1 MCSTGSFSSQIP
13 APALAFALDRTLQ
26 SSFLA
31 LFLGLARIYFLQGK
45 AFSLSSHV
53 INSGSGWIE
62 ETDKSGHG
70 RCTIIP
76 SCGRLSQEVHEF
88 VLAWAVYWDPWQWG
102 RMRGCMGCF
111 GVCVHI
117 RLCKWC
123 ILCSG
128 SLRNY
133 SVSFIGNLEKEVEF
147 STSPVRRAVSH
158 SCECMKGLRAR
169 VSSSQLWC
177 SLSCLPS
184 IASVEEHLFLSW
196 VLFGVAQSIV

>member
-1 MCSTGSFSSQIP
+1 MCTYVIIPVLGFSGAVLGSIVEHPFVGPCHHPPAPSLHLGAPFLSPPSVLMCSTGSFSSQIP
-13 APALAFALDRTLQ
+13 TPALAFALDGTLQ

-102 RMRGCMGCF
+102 RMRGST
-111 GVCVHI
+111 GVF
-117 RLCKWC
+117 WG
-123 ILCSG
+123 LCSYQALQVVY
-128 SLRNY
+128 SLLRF
-133 SVSFIGNLEKEVEF
+133 SEKL
-147 STSPVRRAVSH
+147 
-158 SCECMKGLRAR
+158 LRELHR
-169 VSSSQLWC
+169 
-177 SLSCLPS
+177 
-184 IASVEEHLFLSW
+184 
-196 VLFGVAQSIV
+196 